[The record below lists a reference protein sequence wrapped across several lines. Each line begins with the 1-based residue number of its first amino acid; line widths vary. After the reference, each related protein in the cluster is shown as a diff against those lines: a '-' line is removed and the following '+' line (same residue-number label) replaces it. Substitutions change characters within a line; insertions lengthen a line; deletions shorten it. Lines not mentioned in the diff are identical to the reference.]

1 MFASALWALDMLFE
15 SVRVGADGVNVH
27 THGYG
32 LQSLSRATRGTDGRI
47 RIVLIN
53 EDATHSLAVSLLV
66 PGVATTGTVEQ
77 RGAAG
82 PAPVVEGTA

>member
-32 LQSLSRATRGTDGRI
+32 LQSIYGHLSQIQVKPGDMVKKGQTMGRSG
-47 RIVLIN
+47 
-53 EDATHSLAVSLLV
+53 E
-66 PGVATTGTVEQ
+66 TG
-77 RGAAG
+77 
-82 PAPVVEGTA
+82 PVVP